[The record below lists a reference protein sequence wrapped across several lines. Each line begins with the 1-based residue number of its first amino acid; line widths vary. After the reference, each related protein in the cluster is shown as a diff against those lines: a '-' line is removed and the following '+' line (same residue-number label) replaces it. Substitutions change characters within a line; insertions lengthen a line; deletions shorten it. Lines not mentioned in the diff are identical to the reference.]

1 MYEFMN
7 PEHGAD
13 VGASKRYS
21 PTTLLSE
28 KCLPG
33 RGDVWH
39 AAHTVS
45 GGNPCNFELCWYT
58 VAL

>member
-1 MYEFMN
+1 MYEFIN

-45 GGNPCNFELCWYT
+45 GGNPCNFELC
-58 VAL
+58 